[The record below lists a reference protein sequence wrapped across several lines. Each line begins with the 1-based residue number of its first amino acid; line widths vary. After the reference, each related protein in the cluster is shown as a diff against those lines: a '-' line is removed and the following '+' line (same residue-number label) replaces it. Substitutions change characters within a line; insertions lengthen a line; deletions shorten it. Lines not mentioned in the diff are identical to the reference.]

1 MTKSELLIID
11 AQDNV
16 AVALKDISKG
26 EWIAGILF
34 KDSIPIYHKVAI
46 QDISCGHR
54 IIKYGESIGVAARD
68 IKTGEHVHTHN
79 LRSND

>member
-26 EWIAGILF
+26 ERISGILF

-46 QDISCGHR
+46 QDIPCGNR
-54 IIKYGESIGVAARD
+54 IIKYGESIGIATRD